1 MLGNTLNFMVN
12 ITDKGEPPISRVVYF
27 TVNIQDTNDNS
38 PLFENTSYTFYLQEN
53 QPSGSFVGMV
63 IANDPDY
70 KENGT
75 IIYSTVRKS
84 QFTVNETTGQITSN
98 AVFDREM
105 HDLYQIT
112 VQAYDNASPPK
123 RAQFGALVTIIIIGD
138 ENDEHPT
145 FQAEQNIFTI
155 DTNFRPHATDYD
167 SIPFNKI
174 VYRLDS
180 NSSFFSMQDNSSGN
194 ITIATSLSSE
204 ETFTLNVSAFNP
216 SQEEY
221 KDTIT
226 IIIVVTEVPLS
237 AEVNYVLAGA
247 ISSAVVCV
255 LILIVIPLVLIPY
268 RLQEWQVP
276 TSEQHEEHQSK
287 MQSC

>member
-1 MLGNTLNFMVN
+1 MQVH
-12 ITDKGEPPISRVVYF
+12 
-27 TVNIQDTNDNS
+27 
-38 PLFENTSYTFYLQEN
+38 
-53 QPSGSFVGMV
+53 
-63 IANDPDY
+63 A
-70 KENGT
+70 
-75 IIYSTVRKS
+75 
-84 QFTVNETTGQITSN
+84 
-98 AVFDREM
+98 
-105 HDLYQIT
+105 
-112 VQAYDNASPPK
+112 PK
-123 RAQFGALVTIIIIGD
+123 RAQFGALVTIMIGD

-155 DTNFRPHATDYD
+155 DTNFRPGDVVGAVHATDYD
-167 SIPFNKI
+167 SMPFNKV

-180 NSSFFSMQDNSSGN
+180 TNSSFFSMQDNSSGN
-194 ITIATSLSSE
+194 ITLATSLSSE
-204 ETFTLNVSAFNP
+204 EIFTLNVSAFNP

-247 ISSAVVCV
+247 ISSAVVCL
-255 LILIVIPLVLIPY
+255 LILIVIPLVHV
-268 RLQEWQVP
+268 LQEWQVP